1 MSYFRELPDLE
12 YVSPFRDK
20 TSNTDYIKSKNIF
33 KRVKLREDIANNV
46 TVFNRYVIE
55 DNERPDQVAKKVYND
70 ENLDWVILTTNNIT
84 NVNEQWPLD
93 NNTLHNYMLE
103 KYGSEEEIYAIHHY
117 ETNNIIDNYGRVVL
131 PEGLITDKSFES
143 PEAFTTVEGVS
154 EYPLSAFPSS
164 NDKLTVSINLNQV
177 LILTRN
183 QNDFSIPVDTYIDT
197 SKITIYG
204 RDLEVTVNIFNTF
217 NDWPSSWGGI
227 INVNARSG
235 TLAVVVDDIAGTKE
249 IEIPDTLYKIIG
261 VDVNGKIVPT
271 FIFVRGTPV

>member
-33 KRVKLREDIANNV
+33 KRVKLREDIAKNV
-46 TVFNRYVIE
+46 TVFNRYTIK

-84 NVNEQWPLD
+84 NVNEEWPLD
-93 NNTLHNYMLE
+93 NNSLHNYMLE
-103 KYGSEEEIYAIHHY
+103 KYGSEEEIYALHHY

-143 PEAFTTVEGVS
+143 PEAFTTIEGLN
-154 EYPLSAFPSS
+154 EYPLSSFPSS
-164 NDKLTVSINLNQV
+164 NDKIVVSINLNQV

-183 QNDFSIPVDTYIDT
+183 ENDFSIPIDT
-197 SKITIYG
+197 FVDKSEITIYG
-204 RDLEVTVNIFNTF
+204 RDVEVTVTIFNTF
-217 NDWPSSWGGI
+217 NDWPASWGGI
-227 INVNARSG
+227 INVNARAG
-235 TLAVVVDDIAGTKE
+235 TLGVIVDDVSGTKE
-249 IEIPDTLYKIIG
+249 IEIPDTLYKIVG

-271 FIFVRGTPV
+271 FVFVKGTPV